1 MLKESIAFA
10 IEILYIVWVVFVISF
25 CSGMFIENPVIE
37 RSLKIRYLL
46 NVSGLSQTIYWIGTF
61 LFDYI
66 LFTLQSILLVY
77 LVIKGEL
84 KAYTDN
90 MGLFLTLLALF
101 GVSHINFSYFMSFFF
116 QNSSS
121 ALKAFAFIYLVGGFF
136 FPFLLKSYI
145 FASYGCTPYH
155 IAEVA
160 TQLIPIQTF
169 FEGVQ
174 NFIINSHLGYLEID
188 KQIKDMEGAM
198 SGKNSS

>member
-10 IEILYIVWVVFVISF
+10 IEILYVVWVVFTISF

-46 NVSGLSQTIYWIGTF
+46 NVTGLNQTIYWIGTF

-66 LFTLQSILLVY
+66 LFTLQSLLLVY

-90 MGLFLTLLALF
+90 MGLFVTLLALF
-101 GVSHINFSYFMSFFF
+101 GVAHINFSYFMSFFF
-116 QNSSS
+116 SNSSA
-121 ALKAFAFIYLVGGFF
+121 ALKAFAFIYIAGGFF
-136 FPFLLKSYI
+136 SPFLLKTYI
-145 FASYGCTPYH
+145 FSTYGCTTYH
-155 IAEVA
+155 ITEIA
-160 TQLIPIQTF
+160 TQLIPIQTL

-174 NFIINSHLGYLEID
+174 NFIINSHIGYLEMD
-188 KQIKDMEGAM
+188 K
-198 SGKNSS
+198 